1 MTRASAAALV
11 VVALSAGLALRLAR
25 LDSRPMHHDEA
36 NQAVKFGALVERGD
50 YRYDTHDHH
59 GPTLYYFTLPSAWLR
74 DQTTLAALD
83 ETTVRLVPVAFGAA
97 TILLFPLLGP
107 GIGRTAAAAGA
118 LLTAVSPA
126 MVYYSRM
133 YIQESL
139 FACFTLAFVMA
150 LGRAVTEPGVRWPL
164 LAGVAAGLAMAT
176 KETSVIVLPAAVV
189 AVQLARSIRVRA
201 DPVRLKPDTTWRTG
215 LFVGILTA
223 ATVAAL
229 FYSAFL
235 TDPTGVL
242 GPLRAAGTYVDRGVA
257 PTTHVQPWHY
267 YLGLLWWS
275 TSGGLRWTEAAVV
288 VLAIVGIGAAIR
300 PARHDGAAARRHP
313 STSSGWP
320 EALEGHEDAL
330 QDRVFWTRYFALY
343 AVLATAAFSVIPYKT
358 PWNLLP
364 FYIGILVLA
373 GIGFSAVYERCSR
386 KSSVRLEPDA
396 PHEHSFAPRF
406 MRAGL
411 TLLLLAAS
419 AHLGWQAWRA
429 SVTYGADPRNPY
441 VYAHTVPDA
450 VRMAHRIREL
460 ASLHPDGARMQVS
473 VIAPAHEQWPLPW
486 YLRAMP
492 NVGYWPE
499 PGDPTAAGAPV
510 IVSGIAGTE
519 HLDAALGEAYVSE
532 FFGVRPDVL
541 LALYID
547 RGLWDR
553 FLARAADEGGTP

>member
-74 DQTTLAALD
+74 GQTTLAALD
-83 ETTVRLVPVAFGAA
+83 ETTIRLVPVAFGAA
-97 TILLFPLLGP
+97 TILLFLLLVP

-139 FACFTLAFVMA
+139 FACFTLAFVIA
-150 LGRAVTEPGVRWPL
+150 LGRAVTGAGLRWAL
-164 LAGVAAGLAMAT
+164 TAGVAAGLAMAT
-176 KETSVIVLPAAVV
+176 KETAAIVLPAAVV
-189 AVQLARSIRVRA
+189 AVLLARGVRLQA
-201 DPVRLKPDTTWRTG
+201 DRVRLKPDTTRMTG
-215 LFVGILTA
+215 FAVGIFA
-223 ATVAAL
+223 AAAVAAL

-235 TDPTGVL
+235 TDLAGIL

-257 PTTHVQPWHY
+257 PTTHLQPWHY

-275 TSGGLRWTEAAVV
+275 MAGGLRWTEAAVV
-288 VLAIVGIGAAIR
+288 CFAVIGALSAVW
-300 PARHDGAAARRHP
+300 PLRH
-313 STSSGWP
+313 SS
-320 EALEGHEDAL
+320 DSM
-330 QDRVFWTRYFALY
+330 FWKRYLALY
-343 AVLATAAFSVIPYKT
+343 AVLATAAFSLIPYKT

-373 GIGFSAVYERCSR
+373 GIGFSALYERCSF
-386 KSSVRLEPDA
+386 VPRL
-396 PHEHSFAPRF
+396 

-411 TLLLLAAS
+411 TLLLLTAS
-419 AHLGWQAWRA
+419 AHLAWQAWRA
-429 SVTYGADPRNPY
+429 AVTYGADPRNPY

-450 VRMAHRIREL
+450 VRMAHRIRDL
-460 ASLHPDGARMQVS
+460 ASLHPDGNRMQVS

-492 NVGYWPE
+492 HVGYWRE
-499 PGDPTAAGAPV
+499 PGDPTAEVAPV

-519 HLDAALGEAYVSE
+519 YLDATLGEAYVSE

-541 LALYID
+541 LALYIEGD
-547 RGLWDR
+547 LWGR
-553 FLARAADEGGTP
+553 FLARAASEGDAP

>member
-11 VVALSAGLALRLAR
+11 VVALAAGLALRLAR

-36 NQAVKFGALVERGD
+36 NQAVKFGALVEHGD

-74 DQTTLAALD
+74 GQATLAALD
-83 ETTVRLVPVAFGAA
+83 EATIRLVPVAFGVA
-97 TILLFPLLGP
+97 TILLVPLLAP
-107 GIGRTAAAAGA
+107 GIGRTAAAAAA

-139 FACFTLAFVMA
+139 FTCFTLAFVIA
-150 LGRAVTEPGVRWPL
+150 LGRARSEAGWRWPV
-164 LAGVAAGLAMAT
+164 LAGLSAGLAVAT
-176 KETSVIVLPAAVV
+176 KETSAIVLPAAV
-189 AVQLARSIRVRA
+189 LAY
-201 DPVRLKPDTTWRTG
+201 G
-215 LFVGILTA
+215 LAAWMCAGGTSASAA
-223 ATVAAL
+223 ATADRPGLRVSGTNRRLLVGLALAALVAAL

-235 TDPTGVL
+235 TDPAGIL

-275 TSGGLRWTEAAVV
+275 MSGGLRWTEAAVV
-288 VLAIVGIGAAIR
+288 CLAIIGVA
-300 PARHDGAAARRHP
+300 GAVWRR
-313 STSSGWP
+313 TTQAG
-320 EALEGHEDAL
+320 
-330 QDRVFWTRYFALY
+330 VFWTRYLALY
-343 AVLATAAFSVIPYKT
+343 AVLATLAFSLIPYKT

-364 FYIGILVLA
+364 FYIGILMLA
-373 GIGFSAVYERCSR
+373 GIGFSALYESR
-386 KSSVRLEPDA
+386 GGALARVR
-396 PHEHSFAPRF
+396 
-406 MRAGL
+406 RAAVTL
-411 TLLLLAAS
+411 FLLLAS
-419 AHLGWQAWRA
+419 AHLAGQAWRA
-429 SVTYGADPRNPY
+429 AVTYGADPRNPY

-450 VRMAHRIREL
+450 VRMAARIRDL
-460 ASLHPDGARMQVS
+460 ASLHPDGARMLVS

-486 YLRAMP
+486 YLRTMP
-492 NVGYWPE
+492 NVGYWPG
-499 PGDPTAAGAPV
+499 PGDPTAESAPV
-510 IVSGIAGTE
+510 IVSGVASTD

-547 RGLWDR
+547 RDLWNR
-553 FLARAADEGGTP
+553 FLARAAADGGAP

>member
-25 LDSRPMHHDEA
+25 LDGRPMHHDEA

-74 DQTTLAALD
+74 GQTTLAALD
-83 ETTVRLVPVAFGAA
+83 ETTVRLVPVLFGAA
-97 TILLFPLLGP
+97 TILLFPLLAP
-107 GIGRTAAAAGA
+107 GLGRTAAAAGA

-139 FACFTLAFVMA
+139 FACFTLAFVIA
-150 LGRAVTEPGVRWPL
+150 LGRAVSGNGLRWPL
-164 LAGVAAGLAMAT
+164 LAGGAAGLAMAT
-176 KETSVIVLPAAVV
+176 KETAAIVLPAAVV
-189 AVQLARSIRVRA
+189 AVLFARGVSLQADQTVRLQA
-201 DPVRLKPDTTWRTG
+201 GPVRLKPDTTA
-215 LFVGILTA
+215 IA
-223 ATVAAL
+223 AGVLAAAVVAAL

-235 TDPTGVL
+235 TDPAGTL

-257 PTTHVQPWHY
+257 PVTHVQPWHY
-267 YLGLLWWS
+267 YLGLVMWS
-275 TSGGLRWTEAAVV
+275 ASGGLRWTEAAVV
-288 VLAIVGIGAAIR
+288 TLAVIGLATAM
-300 PARHDGAAARRHP
+300 RRGRATP
-313 STSSGWP
+313 TTS
-320 EALEGHEDAL
+320 
-330 QDRVFWTRYFALY
+330 FWNRYVALY
-343 AVLATAAFSVIPYKT
+343 AAIATTAFSLIPYKT

-373 GIGFSAVYERCSR
+373 GIGFSALYEWCGAADRPARVSR
-386 KSSVRLEPDA
+386 LA
-396 PHEHSFAPRF
+396 LA
-406 MRAGL
+406 
-411 TLLLLAAS
+411 LLLLLAS

-450 VRMAHRIREL
+450 VRMATRIREL

-492 NVGYWPE
+492 NVGYWPDA
-499 PGDPTAAGAPV
+499 GDPTAESAPV
-510 IVSGIAGTE
+510 IVSGIASTG
-519 HLDAALGEAYVSE
+519 HLDAALGDGYVSE

-547 RGLWDR
+547 RPLWDR
-553 FLARAADEGGTP
+553 FLARRAADGGAP

>member
-36 NQAVKFGALVERGD
+36 NQAVKFGALVERGA

-74 DQTTLAALD
+74 GQTTLAALD
-83 ETTVRLVPVAFGAA
+83 ETTIRLVPVAFGVA
-97 TILLFPLLGP
+97 TILLVPLLAP

-139 FACFTLAFVMA
+139 FACFTLAFVLA
-150 LGRAVTEPGVRWPL
+150 LGRAVSGNGLRWPV

-176 KETSVIVLPAAVV
+176 KETAAIVLPAAVV
-189 AVQLARSIRVRA
+189 AVLLARSVRLQA
-201 DPVRLKPDTTWRTG
+201 DPVRLKPDTTRMTG
-215 LFVGILTA
+215 LA
-223 ATVAAL
+223 AGTFSAALVAAL

-235 TDPTGVL
+235 TDPAGIL

-257 PTTHVQPWHY
+257 PATHVQPWHY

-275 TSGGLRWTEAAVV
+275 MSGGLRWTEAAVV
-288 VLAIVGIGAAIR
+288 CLAISGV
-300 PARHDGAAARRHP
+300 GAAAWRR
-313 STSSGWP
+313 TTP
-320 EALEGHEDAL
+320 EG
-330 QDRVFWTRYFALY
+330 VFWTRYLALY
-343 AVLATAAFSVIPYKT
+343 AVLSTAAFSLIPYKT

-364 FYIGILVLA
+364 FYIGILMLA
-373 GIGFSAVYERCSR
+373 GVGFSALYQRRGGGAS
-386 KSSVRLEPDA
+386 
-396 PHEHSFAPRF
+396 APRALVP
-406 MRAGL
+406 RVTRLA
-411 TLLLLAAS
+411 LLLFLFLAS

-429 SVTYGADPRNPY
+429 SLTYAADPRNPY

-450 VRMAHRIREL
+450 VRMASRIREL
-460 ASLHPDGARMQVS
+460 ASRHPDGARMQVS

-499 PGDPTAAGAPV
+499 PGDPTAEGAPV
-510 IVSGIAGTE
+510 IVSGIAATG
-519 HLDAALGEAYVSE
+519 HLDATLGEGYVSE

-547 RGLWDR
+547 RDLWDR
-553 FLARAADEGGTP
+553 FLARAAAGGGTP

>member
-1 MTRASAAALV
+1 MTRVSAAALV
-11 VVALSAGLALRLAR
+11 VVALAAGLALRLAR

-36 NQAVKFGALVERGD
+36 NQAVKFGALVEHGD

-74 DQTTLAALD
+74 GQTTLAALD
-83 ETTVRLVPVAFGAA
+83 ETTIRLVPVAFGVA
-97 TILLFPLLGP
+97 TILLVPLLAP
-107 GIGRTAAAAGA
+107 GMGRTAAAAAA

-126 MVYYSRM
+126 MVYYSRT

-139 FACFTLAFVMA
+139 FTCFTLAFVIA
-150 LGRAVTEPGVRWPL
+150 LGRAVTGTGLRWPAL
-164 LAGVAAGLAMAT
+164 GGVAAGLAMAT
-176 KETSVIVLPAAVV
+176 KETAVIVLPAAL
-189 AVQLARSIRVRA
+189 AAALLAR
-201 DPVRLKPDTTWRTG
+201 VRLKPDTTRMAG
-215 LFVGILTA
+215 AAVGIL
-223 ATVAAL
+223 VAAIVTTL

-235 TDPTGVL
+235 TDPAGIL

-267 YLGLLWWS
+267 YLSLLWWS
-275 TSGGLRWTEAAVV
+275 TAGGLRWTEAAVV
-288 VLAIVGIGAAIR
+288 CLAIIGVATAVW
-300 PARHDGAAARRHP
+300 RR
-313 STSSGWP
+313 TTQ
-320 EALEGHEDAL
+320 EGM
-330 QDRVFWTRYFALY
+330 FWTRYLAIY
-343 AVLATAAFSVIPYKT
+343 AVLATAAFSLIRYKT

-364 FYIGILVLA
+364 FYTGILMLA
-373 GIGFSAVYERCSR
+373 GIGFSALYESR
-386 KSSVRLEPDA
+386 GGGALARVR
-396 PHEHSFAPRF
+396 
-406 MRAGL
+406 RAASTL
-411 TLLLLAAS
+411 FLLLAS
-419 AHLGWQAWRA
+419 AHLAGQAWRA

-450 VRMAHRIREL
+450 VRMAARIRDL

-499 PGDPTAAGAPV
+499 PGDPTAERAPV
-510 IVSGIAGTE
+510 IVSGVAGTD

-547 RGLWDR
+547 RDLWNR
-553 FLARAADEGGTP
+553 FLARAAADGGAP